1 MIKKER
7 FQLVINDNALDEEH
21 FHQEMELL
29 YILEGDIDVII
40 EKKVSHLKTDDMYIV
55 NSNRKHSF
63 KTKGSILMMRLLIS
77 YQLVTENSVNGEA
90 IFWCDSSVSDS
101 DKYGRLRQ
109 RLRQM
114 LNHYVENRN

>member
-1 MIKKER
+1 
-7 FQLVINDNALDEEH
+7 
-21 FHQEMELL
+21 MELL

-90 IFWCDSSVSDS
+90 IFWCDSSVSD
-101 DKYGRLRQ
+101 R
-109 RLRQM
+109 
-114 LNHYVENRN
+114 